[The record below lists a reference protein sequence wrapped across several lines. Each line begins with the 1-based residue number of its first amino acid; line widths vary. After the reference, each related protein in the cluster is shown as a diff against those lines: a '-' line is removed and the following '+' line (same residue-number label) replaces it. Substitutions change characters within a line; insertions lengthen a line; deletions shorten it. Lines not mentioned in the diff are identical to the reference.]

1 MQKIITTI
9 ITTVV
14 QAFHPVMGPSSR
26 TPLMLVPSD
35 VYIYG
40 MQ

>member
-9 ITTVV
+9 ITVV
-14 QAFHPVMGPSSR
+14 QAFHSIMEPSSR
-26 TPLMLVPSD
+26 TPRMLVPSD